1 MGELM
6 KKISK
11 LFLVL
16 LFLLVVGT
24 SCYTVPTTSIVQ
36 FAEGTYFEIEE
47 GEEYAL
53 TIRENKEILGSIDFT
68 SSDECV
74 SVDRYGLIKGNYEGE
89 AIITAT
95 YKEHSDS
102 IKIKVLPCSNIEISI
117 STEYDSYYVGDEFT
131 VDVEVT
137 PAKFIDEVTFE
148 ILEGNELVDKTDNV
162 FECLAEGTVL
172 IVASV
177 RDIESNSITIIIE
190 EDLTEDPY
198 LNVTANEFY
207 ENYTPA
213 RSYMDAYYRSLHGLM
228 SGDISDQDQAPT
240 LSKYQ
245 PKEGNVY
252 LRNTDANY
260 SADKNTYYI
269 VDAYGEVVG
278 KVFRGGAYV
287 TLEEVAAY
295 VFAFNEIPA
304 NYSSSKSTRP
314 TSSIWGKYLRV
325 NNTKFSG
332 STSKCPYEPELP
344 NISGCGGT
352 YTYYEMD
359 LGTTGTDCD
368 PSYSAVLY
376 NNGSRIERGAARIVY
391 TRYEGSKELLDTN
404 LRYLFYTY
412 NHYNDFQEYLNY
424 WGGWGEMFGNITGG
438 GKISSKYDYNPT
450 PYVETLKV
458 SFKALNQEGNI
469 GLLNN
474 DYQNTLF
481 DMLYC

>member
-1 MGELM
+1 M
-6 KKISK
+6 KKIGK
-11 LFLVL
+11 LFFVL

-36 FAEGTYFEIEE
+36 FEEGVYFEIEE

-53 TIRENKEILGSIDFT
+53 TIKENKEILGSIDFT

-117 STEYDSYYVGDEFT
+117 STEYDSYFVGDEFT
-131 VDVEVT
+131 LDIDVKPEKLT
-137 PAKFIDEVTFE
+137 DEVSINIVEGIDLIENTGNLYKCISSGELE
-148 ILEGNELVDKTDNV
+148 INAT
-162 FECLAEGTVL
+162 
-172 IVASV
+172 V
-177 RDIESNSITIIIE
+177 RDIISNTLTIIIE
-190 EDLTEDPY
+190 DDFKEDPY
-198 LNVTANEFY
+198 LNVTESEFY
-207 ENYTPA
+207 QNYTPA

-245 PKEGNVY
+245 PKENNVY
-252 LRNTDANY
+252 LRNTDALY

-269 VDAYGEVVG
+269 VDAYGNVVS
-278 KVFRGGAYV
+278 KVFRGGAYI

-314 TSSIWGKYLRV
+314 TSSVWGKYLRV

-332 STSKCPYEPELP
+332 STTKYPYEPELP

-352 YTYYEMD
+352 YIYYEMD

-458 SFKALNQEGNI
+458 SFKTLNQEGNI
-469 GLLNN
+469 ALLNN
-474 DYQNTLF
+474 CYYDQLF
-481 DMLYC
+481 NMLY